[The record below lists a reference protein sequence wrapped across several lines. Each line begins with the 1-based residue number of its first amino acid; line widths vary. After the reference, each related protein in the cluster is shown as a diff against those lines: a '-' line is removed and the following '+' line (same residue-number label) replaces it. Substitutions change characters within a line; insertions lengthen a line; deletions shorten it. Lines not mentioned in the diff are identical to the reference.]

1 MAEEYN
7 SKYTEILEKL
17 KGNYLFKLS
26 LGSKE
31 LFHSNFLEMLWELDN
46 GLFIQMI
53 RKLTN
58 NEDLLLRNQEDY
70 HLSRE
75 KENFD
80 ICIYHDINASR
91 GDNKK
96 PIYDLII
103 ENKVKSI
110 PHQTQLIAYEKKI
123 QEANHCT
130 NNKRGKNKEEW
141 KAPCSC
147 ILLSLVDT
155 FSEKKLISERN
166 WKIVNY
172 NDLLGAITQV
182 YNEDAIIKSVKQK
195 NEADEYCNILGKYK
209 EFIEQLHELQ
219 KLICTDFK
227 EKPLFDTKIISEFQR
242 YRLHD
247 LYIKQSCGLFVDLL
261 KEQLNLS
268 SENYKFKIDL
278 WSKYNSKK
286 ARENNENKILILL
299 HEEML
304 QGVGSVG
311 VTICP
316 TWSNADVN
324 KDFYEI
330 IIQNG
335 QYRHCINRAGT
346 SKTKT
351 VPDLWKEVMENENAF
366 ISNPKSVQGCKE
378 WYKGT
383 SDYCTYRD
391 KNNSDLYVYK
401 YVKIDTQLHKSDGT
415 KYSASELAKIMV
427 SDILTVVAKF
437 K

>member
-7 SKYTEILEKL
+7 SEYTEILEKL
-17 KGNYLFKLS
+17 KVNYLFKLS

-46 GLFIQMI
+46 GLFIQMMRI
-53 RKLTN
+53 LTN
-58 NEDLLLRNQEDY
+58 KEGLLLQNHNY

-80 ICIYHDINASR
+80 ICIYHEINASR

-110 PHQTQLIAYEKKI
+110 PHQNQLIAYEKKI

-130 NNKRGKNKEEW
+130 NNKRGKNKKEW
-141 KAPCSC
+141 EDPCSY

-155 FSEKKLISERN
+155 FSEKILISERN
-166 WKIVNY
+166 IWEIVNY

-182 YNEDAIIKSVKQK
+182 YNEDAIMSVKQK
-195 NEADEYCNILGKYK
+195 NEADEYCNIIRKYK
-209 EFIEQLHELQ
+209 EFIELLHKLQ
-219 KLICTDFK
+219 ILIRTDFEK
-227 EKPLFDTKIISEFQR
+227 KPLFDTKIISEFQR

-261 KEQLNLS
+261 KEQLNKS

-316 TWSNADVN
+316 TWSNTDVN

-346 SKTKT
+346 SQTNS
-351 VPDLWKEVMENENAF
+351 VPDLWKEVMENKNAF
-366 ISNPKSVQGCKE
+366 ISNPNSIKGCKE

-401 YVKIDTQLHKSDGT
+401 YVKIDTQLHNEGGT

-437 K
+437 